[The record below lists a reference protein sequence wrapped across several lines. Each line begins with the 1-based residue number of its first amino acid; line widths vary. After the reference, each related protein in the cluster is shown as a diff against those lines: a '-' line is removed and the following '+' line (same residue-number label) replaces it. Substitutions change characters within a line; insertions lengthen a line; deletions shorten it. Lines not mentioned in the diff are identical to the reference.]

1 MLTSFKRIFYFG
13 WKNFFNNIGLSV
25 ATCFILTLV
34 ILLLTS
40 LFLLRGAANYLIS
53 AVQEKADIT
62 AFLKEDVPEED
73 ILKFRGELLE
83 NPEVKKVD
91 YVSKQT
97 ALESFVQ
104 KHKDEPQLMKAITLF
119 ENPFLAHLNIKA
131 FEARQYQDIVDFLQ
145 NSSFSNSIEE
155 INYVKRESI
164 IDQIFTVTGNI
175 KKAGIGAGII
185 LAIIAVLVA
194 FNTVRLAIYNMRE
207 EIRIQKLVGASN
219 WFTRGPFLIQ
229 GLVSGI
235 FAALFSLLFTY
246 AVLYF
251 FAPRIQFFLSGFD
264 IMSYFFTNLSTLL
277 LIQFATGAALGIIS
291 SYIAVRK
298 YLKV

>member
-13 WKNFFNNIGLSV
+13 WRNFFNNIGLSF
-25 ATCFILTLV
+25 ATCFVLTLV

-40 LFLLRGAANYLIS
+40 LFLLRGAADYLIS
-53 AVQEKADIT
+53 AVREKADIT
-62 AFLKEDVPEED
+62 AFFKEDASEEE
-73 ILKFRGELLE
+73 ILKLKAELSK
-83 NPEVKKVD
+83 NPAVKKVD

-97 ALESFVQ
+97 ALENFIQ

-131 FEARQYQDIVDFLQ
+131 FEVGQYSELAGFLQ
-145 NSSFSNSIEE
+145 NSSSNLIEE
-155 INYVKRESI
+155 INYLERESI
-164 IDQIFTVTGNI
+164 VNQIFTITENI
-175 KKAGIGAGII
+175 KKAGIAVSII

-194 FNTVRLAIYNMRE
+194 FNTVRLAIYSSRE

-219 WFTRGPFLIQ
+219 WFTRGPFLSQ
-229 GLVSGI
+229 GLISGI

-246 AVLYF
+246 AILYF
-251 FAPRIQFFLSGFD
+251 FSQKFEFFLSGFD
-264 IMSYFFTNLSTLL
+264 VMNYFLSNLSTLI
-277 LIQFATGAALGIIS
+277 LIQFATGAALGVIS

-298 YLKV
+298 YLEV